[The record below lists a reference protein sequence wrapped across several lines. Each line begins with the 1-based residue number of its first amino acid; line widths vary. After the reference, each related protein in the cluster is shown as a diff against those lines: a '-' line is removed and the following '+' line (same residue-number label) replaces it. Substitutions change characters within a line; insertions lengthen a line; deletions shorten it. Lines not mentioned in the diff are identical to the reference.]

1 MLYYI
6 YIGNNRIIIDHLS
19 KVTGGMFVAVS
30 SSQKAAKVIDGIRER
45 YNISILY
52 EQTDVREADCIEITY
67 LRKRYPR
74 VYITLITEALEPEHR
89 KSYLQ
94 AGVNN
99 TLPPH
104 AEENSI
110 QHMNAYLKARKES
123 KLKEFS
129 ETHRKVLNTFRLPMW
144 KRTFDILFAG
154 TAVIILSPIL
164 IGTAIAIR
172 MESKGKVIYKSQRVG
187 SNYQIFDFLKF
198 RSMYTNADKRLK
210 ELNALNQY
218 QIEEVESSD
227 EGPEIRFDD
236 LAGTPDEE
244 ETLLISDDFVVSEQ
258 DFLKQKEKA
267 KNNTFVKLEN
277 DPRVTRVG
285 RFIRKYSID
294 ELPQLFNILKG
305 DMSIVGNRPL
315 PLYEAEQLTSDAYI
329 DRFMAPAGLTGLW
342 QVEKRGGAGKL
353 SAEERKQ
360 LDIKYARDF
369 SFWLD
374 MKIIFKT
381 LTAFVQ
387 KENKKMIRRYITL
400 IYCSATLSGLFALP
414 TAVVAQEQTMTRE
427 ERIKALER
435 LKMEDARWETV
446 TVMQTGKEVP
456 LEIENLELPPLSIFL
471 DAVIE
476 NATVRRAQSQVEQ
489 QKNEYRIEKRN
500 WWNYFRLNGSYAFG
514 RFNSLN
520 ENSETLV
527 DWYQS
532 TSVGTRHTF
541 NLGASISIG
550 LGDLF
555 NRPLKLKNY
564 RYNIEQ
570 LQYTQDE
577 VMEERKLR
585 VLEAYNAVTEQLAT
599 IKAKA
604 ETAALYNAQM
614 KISENNFI
622 QGKIDIIS
630 LSLERARRTGAV
642 TNYEQSRVALH
653 NSIVLL
659 EMLTNVRI
667 IKE

>member
-6 YIGNNRIIIDHLS
+6 YIGNKRVIIDHLS

-30 SSQKAAKVIDGIRER
+30 SPQKAAKVIDGIRER

-52 EQTDVREADCIEITY
+52 EQTDTTEADCIELSY

-74 VYITLITEALEPEHR
+74 VYITLITEVLKPENR
-89 KSYLQ
+89 KAYLQ

-104 AEENSI
+104 AEEDSI
-110 QHMNAYLKARKES
+110 QSMNAYLRARKDS

-154 TAVIILSPIL
+154 TAVIILSPLL
-164 IGTAIAIR
+164 IGTAIAVR
-172 MESKGKVIYKSQRVG
+172 TESKGKVIYKSQRVG
-187 SNYQIFDFLKF
+187 SNYQIFNFLKF

-227 EGPEIRFDD
+227 EDPEIRFDD
-236 LAGTPDEE
+236 LVGTPDEE
-244 ETLLISDDFVVSEQ
+244 ENLLISDDFVISEE
-258 DFLKQKEKA
+258 DFIKKKEKTQQNA
-267 KNNTFVKLEN
+267 FVKIEN

-315 PLYEAEQLTSDAYI
+315 PLYEAELLTSDAYI

-387 KENKKMIRRYITL
+387 KEN
-400 IYCSATLSGLFALP
+400 
-414 TAVVAQEQTMTRE
+414 V
-427 ERIKALER
+427 
-435 LKMEDARWETV
+435 
-446 TVMQTGKEVP
+446 
-456 LEIENLELPPLSIFL
+456 
-471 DAVIE
+471 
-476 NATVRRAQSQVEQ
+476 
-489 QKNEYRIEKRN
+489 
-500 WWNYFRLNGSYAFG
+500 
-514 RFNSLN
+514 
-520 ENSETLV
+520 
-527 DWYQS
+527 
-532 TSVGTRHTF
+532 
-541 NLGASISIG
+541 
-550 LGDLF
+550 
-555 NRPLKLKNY
+555 
-564 RYNIEQ
+564 
-570 LQYTQDE
+570 
-577 VMEERKLR
+577 
-585 VLEAYNAVTEQLAT
+585 
-599 IKAKA
+599 
-604 ETAALYNAQM
+604 
-614 KISENNFI
+614 
-622 QGKIDIIS
+622 
-630 LSLERARRTGAV
+630 
-642 TNYEQSRVALH
+642 
-653 NSIVLL
+653 
-659 EMLTNVRI
+659 
-667 IKE
+667 

>member
-6 YIGNNRIIIDHLS
+6 YIGNKRVIIDHLS

-30 SSQKAAKVIDGIRER
+30 SPQKAAKVIDGIRER

-52 EQTDVREADCIEITY
+52 EQTDTTEADCIELSY

-74 VYITLITEALEPEHR
+74 VYITLITEVLKPENR
-89 KSYLQ
+89 KAYLQ

-104 AEENSI
+104 AEEESI
-110 QHMNAYLKARKES
+110 QRMNVYLRARKDS

-154 TAVIILSPIL
+154 TAVIILSPLL
-164 IGTAIAIR
+164 IGTAIAVR
-172 MESKGKVIYKSQRVG
+172 AESKGRVIYKSQRVG
-187 SNYQIFDFLKF
+187 SNYQIFNFLKF

-227 EGPEIRFDD
+227 EDPEIRFDD
-236 LAGTPDEE
+236 LVGTPDEE
-244 ETLLISDDFVVSEQ
+244 ENLLISDDFVISEE
-258 DFLKQKEKA
+258 DFIKKKEKTQQNA
-267 KNNTFVKLEN
+267 FVKIEN

-315 PLYEAEQLTSDAYI
+315 PLYEAELLTSDAYI

-342 QVEKRGGAGKL
+342 QVEKRGGAGKM

-387 KENKKMIRRYITL
+387 KEN
-400 IYCSATLSGLFALP
+400 
-414 TAVVAQEQTMTRE
+414 V
-427 ERIKALER
+427 
-435 LKMEDARWETV
+435 
-446 TVMQTGKEVP
+446 
-456 LEIENLELPPLSIFL
+456 
-471 DAVIE
+471 
-476 NATVRRAQSQVEQ
+476 
-489 QKNEYRIEKRN
+489 
-500 WWNYFRLNGSYAFG
+500 
-514 RFNSLN
+514 
-520 ENSETLV
+520 
-527 DWYQS
+527 
-532 TSVGTRHTF
+532 
-541 NLGASISIG
+541 
-550 LGDLF
+550 
-555 NRPLKLKNY
+555 
-564 RYNIEQ
+564 
-570 LQYTQDE
+570 
-577 VMEERKLR
+577 
-585 VLEAYNAVTEQLAT
+585 
-599 IKAKA
+599 
-604 ETAALYNAQM
+604 
-614 KISENNFI
+614 
-622 QGKIDIIS
+622 
-630 LSLERARRTGAV
+630 
-642 TNYEQSRVALH
+642 
-653 NSIVLL
+653 
-659 EMLTNVRI
+659 
-667 IKE
+667 

>member
-236 LAGTPDEE
+236 LTGTPDEE

-329 DRFMAPAGLTGLW
+329 DRIMAPAGLTGLW

-387 KENKKMIRRYITL
+387 KEN
-400 IYCSATLSGLFALP
+400 
-414 TAVVAQEQTMTRE
+414 V
-427 ERIKALER
+427 
-435 LKMEDARWETV
+435 
-446 TVMQTGKEVP
+446 
-456 LEIENLELPPLSIFL
+456 
-471 DAVIE
+471 
-476 NATVRRAQSQVEQ
+476 
-489 QKNEYRIEKRN
+489 
-500 WWNYFRLNGSYAFG
+500 
-514 RFNSLN
+514 
-520 ENSETLV
+520 
-527 DWYQS
+527 
-532 TSVGTRHTF
+532 
-541 NLGASISIG
+541 
-550 LGDLF
+550 
-555 NRPLKLKNY
+555 
-564 RYNIEQ
+564 
-570 LQYTQDE
+570 
-577 VMEERKLR
+577 
-585 VLEAYNAVTEQLAT
+585 
-599 IKAKA
+599 
-604 ETAALYNAQM
+604 
-614 KISENNFI
+614 
-622 QGKIDIIS
+622 
-630 LSLERARRTGAV
+630 
-642 TNYEQSRVALH
+642 
-653 NSIVLL
+653 
-659 EMLTNVRI
+659 
-667 IKE
+667 